1 MHSYNRIINQE
12 STLKLLVVPLQKT
25 FNIITSLSPF
35 ATMFN
40 EIKIKVIP
48 VSMNALLYTTNTNV
62 SCDIQTRVY
71 KHDICIN
78 IIFNINSKLY
88 KASAL
93 VKSLDSLK
101 VAIYRKKK

>member
-1 MHSYNRIINQE
+1 
-12 STLKLLVVPLQKT
+12 
-25 FNIITSLSPF
+25 
-35 ATMFN
+35 MFN
-40 EIKIKVIP
+40 DIKIKVIP
-48 VSMNALLYTTNTNV
+48 VSMNALSYTTNTV
-62 SCDIQTRVY
+62 SCNIQTRVY

-93 VKSLDSLK
+93 VKSLDFLK